1 MAAGSV
7 AAPLIIPLQPRRTGN
22 RISGSTPVSIRSDGA
37 LVLFTLDGS
46 RPDAGGCRYTAP
58 VLLPAGKVAVRA
70 MAATRDGRRSAVV
83 TKEFWVDPREDE
95 APGTGPGPGGPGP
108 GPAGPAGPGPGGP
121 GPAGPGPG
129 PGPPGPAGPGPA
141 EPPAG
146 ARFLSARFGSQTS
159 LSGPAPSSSGPAP
172 SGSGPAPS
180 SSGPAPSG
188 SRRQDGGRHGA
199 LPPPDPEGT
208 RLQRDELLRC
218 AGCPVAPSD
227 PRARFCVQCGAE
239 VQKLP
244 PAGTGQL
251 WVCVCCG
258 GVNPA
263 AVSRCLTCES
273 RPQPAPPA
281 ALIGCA
287 GPQAPPAALIGCA
300 GPQAPPAA
308 LIGCAGPPPPP
319 GCPPPLACRRCGA
332 AAPPARPP
340 LRRLRRPPG
349 GPSHQRPRPG
359 GSRPRPSGQS
369 GPAHCRPL
377 HTDQWT
383 SGAPEA
389 ATDRHQPGERLLE
402 AAAGPRVR
410 PPEEPRPEQR
420 PLQGA
425 AGGAAAGPG
434 GLGPDPGGPAGAQSD
449 RQLQGGRTPGSAGTR
464 TWTRTGGTQR
474 TRIWT

>member
-244 PAGTGQL
+244 PAGTGQQL

-273 RPQPAPPA
+273 RPQPAAPGPAPPVRVAPPTADRSTQTNGPA
-281 ALIGCA
+281 A
-287 GPQAPPAALIGCA
+287 PQ
-300 GPQAPPAA
+300 
-308 LIGCAGPPPPP
+308 
-319 GCPPPLACRRCGA
+319 
-332 AAPPARPP
+332 RPP
-340 LRRLRRPPG
+340 LTAISPGRGYWRQQLDHVCAHLRSHAQNNAPFRALLGAPRLGRVVSALIQEDQQELSLTVSFRVAARRDQQGPGPGPGPVGPRGPGSGPRPVGPGPGPVG
-349 GPSHQRPRPG
+349 GPGTLS
-359 GSRPRPSGQS
+359 SV
-369 GPAHCRPL
+369 
-377 HTDQWT
+377 T
-383 SGAPEA
+383 
-389 ATDRHQPGERLLE
+389 ERS
-402 AAAGPRVR
+402 A
-410 PPEEPRPEQR
+410 
-420 PLQGA
+420 
-425 AGGAAAGPG
+425 
-434 GLGPDPGGPAGAQSD
+434 DAQF
-449 RQLQGGRTPGSAGTR
+449 
-464 TWTRTGGTQR
+464 
-474 TRIWT
+474 